1 MSKTGKNQAVSL
13 TSDLTQLTGIG
24 DKTAALFEKIGIT
37 TVSDL
42 LQHFPRS
49 YDRYDDPI
57 PVADL
62 SIGETATIAGTI
74 KGPISSGRSRKLS
87 VTTTTLVDLTG
98 AVKVTWFRLP
108 YIKKTIHSGQ
118 AVILR
123 GRCVQNRWGIQ
134 LTQPEVFTS
143 RERFDEKRHAM
154 QPVYA
159 RPQGLS
165 NQTVIKA
172 VRQVLPLLEYME
184 DPLPEAIRKKYR
196 LITLGK
202 ALEISHFPE
211 NEATFRK
218 AHERLCFDEFLNFIL
233 RLRLIKSEG
242 KTARPA
248 PMIMPGAFYQAL
260 SASLPY
266 QLTQGQQQTMQEILG
281 DMERSEAMSRLV
293 QGDVGCGKTILAV
306 LAMLAAADSGYQ
318 AAIMAPTQVLAVQ
331 HYETIRRLL
340 AEADIDCSIY
350 LLTGDTQA
358 AKRRDIQAHMES
370 GKPGIFVGTQALIQR
385 SVSFGRLGLVVTDEQ
400 HRFGVRQRATL
411 TEQGESGFS
420 PHVLVM
426 SATPI
431 PRTLGIILYGDL
443 SISQIHELP
452 AGRLPVKN
460 AVMHSEERDKVFR
473 FIKGQISEGRQ
484 AYIICPLVDASDN
497 LEAEAVTTYTEEL
510 AHAMG
515 DGVKIEALHG
525 RMKAT
530 DKDRILSEYTRGET
544 DILVSTSVVEVG
556 INIPNA
562 TVMLIENAD
571 RFGLAQLHQLRG
583 RIGRGEHQAYCV
595 FMTSRHDEKVEERLS
610 VISHSNDGFEIA
622 TEDLKARGPGDLF
635 GLKQSGFLSF
645 ERGDIFQDS
654 DILTKAASAAD
665 DILAKSPDLKAG
677 EYRLLSM
684 KVHERDGSFF
694 EDAGRTL

>member
-1 MSKTGKNQAVSL
+1 MSKTVKNQAVSL

-134 LTQPEVFTS
+134 LTQPEIFTS

-196 LITLGK
+196 LITLDK

-211 NEATFRK
+211 NEVTFRK

-266 QLTQGQQQTMQEILG
+266 QLTQGQQQTMREILG
-281 DMERSEAMSRLV
+281 DLERSEAMSRLV

-318 AAIMAPTQVLAVQ
+318 AAIMAPTQVLAFS
-331 HYETIRRLL
+331 IMRR
-340 AEADIDCSIY
+340 SSVY
-350 LLTGDTQA
+350 LLKQA
-358 AKRRDIQAHMES
+358 
-370 GKPGIFVGTQALIQR
+370 
-385 SVSFGRLGLVVTDEQ
+385 
-400 HRFGVRQRATL
+400 
-411 TEQGESGFS
+411 
-420 PHVLVM
+420 
-426 SATPI
+426 
-431 PRTLGIILYGDL
+431 
-443 SISQIHELP
+443 SI
-452 AGRLPVKN
+452 AG
-460 AVMHSEERDKVFR
+460 S
-473 FIKGQISEGRQ
+473 
-484 AYIICPLVDASDN
+484 IC
-497 LEAEAVTTYTEEL
+497 
-510 AHAMG
+510 
-515 DGVKIEALHG
+515 
-525 RMKAT
+525 
-530 DKDRILSEYTRGET
+530 
-544 DILVSTSVVEVG
+544 
-556 INIPNA
+556 
-562 TVMLIENAD
+562 
-571 RFGLAQLHQLRG
+571 
-583 RIGRGEHQAYCV
+583 
-595 FMTSRHDEKVEERLS
+595 
-610 VISHSNDGFEIA
+610 
-622 TEDLKARGPGDLF
+622 
-635 GLKQSGFLSF
+635 
-645 ERGDIFQDS
+645 
-654 DILTKAASAAD
+654 
-665 DILAKSPDLKAG
+665 
-677 EYRLLSM
+677 
-684 KVHERDGSFF
+684 
-694 EDAGRTL
+694 